1 MKIAS
6 KYQVFRDPVEVSD
19 KDEQRLKIHLKG
31 WNRLN
36 EILLLGVNEPDLR
49 RLVVLELM
57 GQRRPV
63 IIDRLLGRLVKLE
76 RKAINDRIARLFV

>member
-6 KYQVFRDPVEVSD
+6 KYQVFQEPVDVSD
-19 KDEQRLKIHLKG
+19 KDAQRLKIHLSG

-36 EILLLGVNEPDLR
+36 EILLLGINEPDLR

-57 GQRRPV
+57 GQRRLT
-63 IIDRLLGRLVKLE
+63 IIDRLLGRLAKLE
-76 RKAINDRIARLFV
+76 RKRINDQIAKLLV